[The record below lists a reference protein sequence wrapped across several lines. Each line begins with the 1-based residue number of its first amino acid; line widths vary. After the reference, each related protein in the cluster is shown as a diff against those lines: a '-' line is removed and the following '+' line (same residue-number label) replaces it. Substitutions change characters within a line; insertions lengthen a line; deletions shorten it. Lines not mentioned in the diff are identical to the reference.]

1 MYHCGMDNMMTAYK
15 PGSGTIKAIKA
26 LAEKLDF
33 PVGRSMNE
41 WSEELAERNQLE
53 HSLNFYDSL
62 IGEDEKFVLMGVMV
76 RAANERLRSFG
87 FCDAWAR
94 LEQRLIWD
102 FHIHEFTIRKWA
114 RTGSDSLDCSL
125 TINPEM
131 KALWDR
137 RTTGRKRI
145 LFVCTVNVM
154 RSATAHQIYSND
166 LRFQVRS
173 AGTHHSAGTVL
184 SKELLDWA
192 EMVVVMEER
201 HLNFI
206 RKTYPAIFKGKNIVC
221 LDVPDNYD
229 YMQAELV
236 ALLRDRFEEFVWSF
250 MLKS

>member
-1 MYHCGMDNMMTAYK
+1 MTAYK
-15 PGSGTIKAIKA
+15 PGSGTIKAMTS
-26 LAEKLDF
+26 LAEKLDL
-33 PVGRSMNE
+33 PVDRSMNE
-41 WSEELAERNQLE
+41 WSEQLAERNQLRE
-53 HSLNFYDSL
+53 VIFFYDSL
-62 IGEDEKFVLMGVMV
+62 TSADEKFVLMGVMV
-76 RAANERLRSFG
+76 QAANERLRSFG

-114 RTGSDSLDCSL
+114 RTGIDSVDCSL

-137 RTTGRKRI
+137 RTKIRKRI

-173 AGTHHSAGTVL
+173 AGTYHSAETVL
-184 SKELLDWA
+184 SKELLDWSDA
-192 EMVVVMEER
+192 VVVMEET

-206 RKTYPAIFKGKNIVC
+206 RKTFPAIFKGKNIVC

-229 YMQAELV
+229 YMEAELV

-250 MLKS
+250 MLL